1 MDINNSSEDI
11 NQIIFN
17 ILTDEEGNIPFYSSG
32 EPIYESAYEIE
43 KTTEKTPEQLLDK
56 HLNSVFKP
64 PILNQETQLGK
75 KKQRKKS
82 GRKTKDDKST
92 GKKHDKNYKDNMR
105 IRLKI
110 QFYNFIINFVNYV
123 IKFRYD
129 ISNLIFRHLTHE
141 EKQNTNLEYNKDIFQ
156 NKTIGFILQLD
167 VSTKYNNKSDQ
178 NRINYLK
185 ILERIKKKENNDKF
199 LELVDMNVATFYNSI
214 YLTKN
219 IPSILDYYCPN
230 RKTKEKIPMF
240 FTMFIDTL
248 KNKIIEL
255 FNLEKLATNDPTYLS
270 SARSISLLKRSL
282 NILEESINKINDYP
296 IDIIELDL
304 KEAWSLLGEING
316 KTYKDELIDEMFSR
330 FCLGK

>member
-1 MDINNSSEDI
+1 MEYTENNSCEDI
-11 NQIIFN
+11 NQITSDNLI
-17 ILTDEEGNIPFYSSG
+17 GNEVNTLNYSSG
-32 EPIYESAYEIE
+32 KQLYGTDDSADEIE
-43 KTTEKTPEQLLDK
+43 RTRE
-56 HLNSVFKP
+56 
-64 PILNQETQLGK
+64 
-75 KKQRKKS
+75 
-82 GRKTKDDKST
+82 
-92 GKKHDKNYKDNMR
+92 KKHDKNYKDNMR

-156 NKTIGFILQLD
+156 NKTIGDILQLD

-219 IPSILDYYCPN
+219 IPSILDDYCPN

-240 FTMFIDTL
+240 FTMFIDKL
-248 KNKIIEL
+248 KNKESPEYIKKIKDFGENFIED
-255 FNLEKLATNDPTYLS
+255 FVRE
-270 SARSISLLKRSL
+270 R
-282 NILEESINKINDYP
+282 NKKKKKKYN
-296 IDIIELDL
+296 
-304 KEAWSLLGEING
+304 
-316 KTYKDELIDEMFSR
+316 
-330 FCLGK
+330 

>member
-1 MDINNSSEDI
+1 MDYTKNNSCEDI
-11 NQIIFN
+11 NQIRLDNLIEN
-17 ILTDEEGNIPFYSSG
+17 EGNTLNYSSG
-32 EPIYESAYEIE
+32 KQLNGTDDFADEYE
-43 KTTEKTPEQLLDK
+43 KTREYTRQNPEQLDK
-56 HLNSVFKP
+56 HLKTTFKP
-64 PILNQETQLGK
+64 PILNQEPQLGK
-75 KKQRKKS
+75 KRQRKKL

-156 NKTIGFILQLD
+156 NKTIGFILQLV

-185 ILERIKKKENNDKF
+185 ILERIKKKENHDKF

-219 IPSILDYYCPN
+219 IPSILDDYCPN

-240 FTMFIDTL
+240 FTMFIDKL
-248 KNKIIEL
+248 KNKGKSPKYIKKIKDFGENFIED
-255 FNLEKLATNDPTYLS
+255 FVRERK
-270 SARSISLLKRSL
+270 
-282 NILEESINKINDYP
+282 
-296 IDIIELDL
+296 
-304 KEAWSLLGEING
+304 
-316 KTYKDELIDEMFSR
+316 
-330 FCLGK
+330 

>member
-1 MDINNSSEDI
+1 MMEYTKNYSCEDI
-11 NQIIFN
+11 NQIEN
-17 ILTDEEGNIPFYSSG
+17 EGNTLNYSSG
-32 EPIYESAYEIE
+32 KQLYGTDDFADERE
-43 KTTEKTPEQLLDK
+43 KTIEETRQVLNNPEQSDI
-56 HLNSVFKP
+56 HLKTIFKEL
-64 PILNQETQLGK
+64 ILNQETQLGRK
-75 KKQRKKS
+75 RQRKKL

-156 NKTIGFILQLD
+156 NKTIGFILQKD
-167 VSTKYNNKSDQ
+167 VSTKYKNKSDQ
-178 NRINYLK
+178 NRVNYPK
-185 ILERIKKKENNDKF
+185 ILERIKKKENYDKF

-219 IPSILDYYCPN
+219 IPSILDDYCPN

-240 FTMFIDTL
+240 FTMFIDKL
-248 KNKIIEL
+248 KNKEPDDYIKKIKDFGENFIEDFVRERNNNIEII
-255 FNLEKLATNDPTYLS
+255 
-270 SARSISLLKRSL
+270 I
-282 NILEESINKINDYP
+282 
-296 IDIIELDL
+296 
-304 KEAWSLLGEING
+304 
-316 KTYKDELIDEMFSR
+316 
-330 FCLGK
+330 

>member
-1 MDINNSSEDI
+1 MDINNFFEDSER
-11 NQIIFN
+11 IILN
-17 ILTDEEGNIPFYSSG
+17 NLTDEEGNIPYILTDEEDPYYLRG
-32 EPIYESAYEIE
+32 EPIYESADERE
-43 KTTEKTPEQLLDK
+43 KTKEDTIQWLNNPEQLDK
-56 HLNSVFKP
+56 HLKTVFGE

-75 KKQRKKS
+75 KRQRKKP

-141 EKQNTNLEYNKDIFQ
+141 EKQNTTLEYNKDIFQ
-156 NKTIGFILQLD
+156 NKTIGFILQLV

-214 YLTKN
+214 YMTKN
-219 IPSILDYYCPN
+219 IPSILDDYCPN

-240 FTMFIDTL
+240 FTMFIDKL
-248 KNKIIEL
+248 KNKESPEYIKKIKDFGENFIED
-255 FNLEKLATNDPTYLS
+255 FVRERK
-270 SARSISLLKRSL
+270 
-282 NILEESINKINDYP
+282 
-296 IDIIELDL
+296 
-304 KEAWSLLGEING
+304 
-316 KTYKDELIDEMFSR
+316 
-330 FCLGK
+330 

>member
-11 NQIIFN
+11 EQILLN
-17 ILTDEEGNIPFYSSG
+17 NLTDEDENIPYYLRG
-32 EPIYESAYEIE
+32 EPIYESADEMEKTREDTKQSLNNPEQFLLNILTDEDPYYFRGEQIYESNFADEIE
-43 KTTEKTPEQLLDK
+43 TREETRQLFNNPEQLDK
-56 HLNSVFKP
+56 HLKTVFGE
-64 PILNQETQLGK
+64 PILNQETQLGR

-141 EKQNTNLEYNKDIFQ
+141 EKQKTTLEYNKDIFQ
-156 NKTIGFILQLD
+156 NKTIGYILQKD
-167 VSTKYNNKSDQ
+167 VSTKYNDKLDQ
-178 NRINYLK
+178 NRINYQK

-219 IPSILDYYCPN
+219 IPSILDDYCPN

-240 FTMFIDTL
+240 FTMFIDKL
-248 KNKIIEL
+248 KNKEFPEYIKKIKDFGENFIED
-255 FNLEKLATNDPTYLS
+255 FVRERK
-270 SARSISLLKRSL
+270 
-282 NILEESINKINDYP
+282 
-296 IDIIELDL
+296 
-304 KEAWSLLGEING
+304 
-316 KTYKDELIDEMFSR
+316 
-330 FCLGK
+330 

>member
-141 EKQNTNLEYNKDIFQ
+141 EKQNTTLEYNKDIFQ
-156 NKTIGFILQLD
+156 NRTIGYILQLD
-167 VSTKYNNKSDQ
+167 VSTKYNNKSEQ
-178 NRINYLK
+178 NRVNYLK
-185 ILERIKKKENNDKF
+185 ILERIKKK
-199 LELVDMNVATFYNSI
+199 
-214 YLTKN
+214 
-219 IPSILDYYCPN
+219 
-230 RKTKEKIPMF
+230 KIM
-240 FTMFIDTL
+240 I
-248 KNKIIEL
+248 N
-255 FNLEKLATNDPTYLS
+255 
-270 SARSISLLKRSL
+270 SL
-282 NILEESINKINDYP
+282 N
-296 IDIIELDL
+296 
-304 KEAWSLLGEING
+304 
-316 KTYKDELIDEMFSR
+316 
-330 FCLGK
+330 

>member
-1 MDINNSSEDI
+1 MEYTENNSCEDI
-11 NQIIFN
+11 NQITSDNLIGN
-17 ILTDEEGNIPFYSSG
+17 EGITLNDSNGKQLNGTDDF
-32 EPIYESAYEIE
+32 ADEIE
-43 KTTEKTPEQLLDK
+43 KTREKTRQNPEQLDK
-56 HLNSVFKP
+56 HLNNVFIP
-64 PILNQETQLGK
+64 PNSNQETQLGK
-75 KKQRKKS
+75 KRQRKKS

-156 NKTIGFILQLD
+156 NKTIGFILQLV

-219 IPSILDYYCPN
+219 IPSILDDYCPN

-248 KNKIIEL
+248 KNK
-255 FNLEKLATNDPTYLS
+255 
-270 SARSISLLKRSL
+270 
-282 NILEESINKINDYP
+282 ESDEYINKIKDFGENF
-296 IDIIELDL
+296 IEDFVRER
-304 KEAWSLLGEING
+304 K
-316 KTYKDELIDEMFSR
+316 
-330 FCLGK
+330 

>member
-1 MDINNSSEDI
+1 MDINNSSEDSER
-11 NQIIFN
+11 IILN
-17 ILTDEEGNIPFYSSG
+17 NLTDEDGNIPYILTDEEDPYYLRG
-32 EPIYESAYEIE
+32 EPIYESNFADEIE
-43 KTTEKTPEQLLDK
+43 KTRENTRQLLNNPEQSDIPYYFRGEQIYESNFADETETLEETRQLLNNLEQ
-56 HLNSVFKP
+56 HLNNLFKA
-64 PILNQETQLGK
+64 PISNQKTQLGK
-75 KKQRKKS
+75 KRQRKKS

-156 NKTIGFILQLD
+156 NKTIGDILQFD

-178 NRINYLK
+178 NRVNYPK
-185 ILERIKKKENNDKF
+185 ILERIKKKNNHDKF

-219 IPSILDYYCPN
+219 ITSILDYY
-230 RKTKEKIPMF
+230 
-240 FTMFIDTL
+240 L
-248 KNKIIEL
+248 
-255 FNLEKLATNDPTYLS
+255 LS
-270 SARSISLLKRSL
+270 KS
-282 NILEESINKINDYP
+282 
-296 IDIIELDL
+296 
-304 KEAWSLLGEING
+304 
-316 KTYKDELIDEMFSR
+316 
-330 FCLGK
+330 

>member
-1 MDINNSSEDI
+1 MEYTENNSCEDI
-11 NQIIFN
+11 NQITSDNLIGN
-17 ILTDEEGNIPFYSSG
+17 EGITLNDSNGKQLNGTDDFADEY
-32 EPIYESAYEIE
+32 E
-43 KTTEKTPEQLLDK
+43 KTREYTRQNPEQLDK
-56 HLNSVFKP
+56 HLKTIFKE

-156 NKTIGFILQLD
+156 NKTIGDILQKD
-167 VSTKYNNKSDQ
+167 VSPKYNIKSDQ
-178 NRINYLK
+178 NRVNYPK
-185 ILERIKKKENNDKF
+185 ILERIKKKENHDKF

-219 IPSILDYYCPN
+219 IPSILDDYCPN

-240 FTMFIDTL
+240 FTMFIDKL
-248 KNKIIEL
+248 KNKGKSPKYIKKIKDFGENFIED
-255 FNLEKLATNDPTYLS
+255 FVRERK
-270 SARSISLLKRSL
+270 
-282 NILEESINKINDYP
+282 
-296 IDIIELDL
+296 
-304 KEAWSLLGEING
+304 
-316 KTYKDELIDEMFSR
+316 
-330 FCLGK
+330 

>member
-167 VSTKYNNKSDQ
+167 VSTKYNDKLDQ
-178 NRINYLK
+178 NRVNYLK
-185 ILERIKKKENNDKF
+185 ILERIKKIENHDKF
-199 LELVDMNVATFYNSI
+199 FELVDMNVATFYNSI

-219 IPSILDYYCPN
+219 IPSILDDYCPN

-240 FTMFIDTL
+240 FTMFIDKL
-248 KNKIIEL
+248 KNK
-255 FNLEKLATNDPTYLS
+255 
-270 SARSISLLKRSL
+270 
-282 NILEESINKINDYP
+282 ESDDYINKIKDFGENF
-296 IDIIELDL
+296 IEDFVRERN
-304 KEAWSLLGEING
+304 K
-316 KTYKDELIDEMFSR
+316 K
-330 FCLGK
+330 